1 MMNRSVGK
9 LLVVPLAGLALLAGA
24 CGSDD
29 SSSSSDTTAASTTTE
44 ASSSSATVQTS
55 EIQIAQTE
63 LDEVGCWA
71 GAIDGV
77 EGPQTE
83 AAIEAFQK
91 AEGLTVDGKLGEQ
104 TLTALSTA
112 AAAGKRVCAEPAGT
126 TTTTAPANACV
137 EVTEA
142 EVQAAVSSD
151 VTVDKWYCALDGS
164 GKAWVGGF
172 GEAGSEK
179 ISVNYIL
186 EPSASGGLTNYA
198 DMAACTNPPIPAS
211 LLTWCQTS

>member
-1 MMNRSVGK
+1 V
-9 LLVVPLAGLALLAGA
+9 
-24 CGSDD
+24 
-29 SSSSSDTTAASTTTE
+29 
-44 ASSSSATVQTS
+44 
-55 EIQIAQTE
+55 
-63 LDEVGCWA
+63 
-71 GAIDGV
+71 
-77 EGPQTE
+77 TE
-83 AAIEAFQK
+83 AA
-91 AEGLTVDGKLGEQ
+91 
-104 TLTALSTA
+104 
-112 AAAGKRVCAEPAGT
+112 
-126 TTTTAPANACV
+126 
-137 EVTEA
+137 
-142 EVQAAVSSD
+142 VQAAVSSD